1 MRQAGDR
8 VLARLRR
15 VLSSRWFKLASSAV
29 LLAVLLRETDL
40 QALRSALGRAQ
51 LTWVAAALAG
61 YLLSQ
66 VISAYRWSLLARPLG
81 FGESFRRFLVYYFSG
96 MYLNLFA
103 PSTVAGDVGRAL
115 FLASGRRK
123 RALAMTTVIADRGT
137 GFVALVLVGAAAIL
151 LLPQYPLPHAIR
163 VAAWLAPPLVVL
175 GWLWGPRFAVRLLA
189 PENRWRRFV
198 ERDLAPYWHDL
209 RLLGVT
215 LVVATLFHLLQIAT
229 QLVLAWALHL
239 DAPGPFFLVFVPIVN
254 MLGMLPISFSGIG
267 IREAG
272 YLYFLSQ
279 VGIDREAAVA
289 LGLLAS
295 AVVLASGLA
304 GAPGFVL
311 ASQRQAALPKK
322 RERAPRVSD

>member
-1 MRQAGDR
+1 M
-8 VLARLRR
+8 
-15 VLSSRWFKLASSAV
+15 
-29 LLAVLLRETDL
+29 LLQETDL
-40 QALRSALGRAQ
+40 AALRSALGKAR
-51 LTWVAAALAG
+51 LPWVLAALAG
-61 YLLSQ
+61 YLVSQ

-81 FGESFRRFLVYYFSG
+81 FRESFRRFLVYYFSG

-123 RALAMTTVIADRGT
+123 RALAMTTVLADRAT
-137 GFVALVLVGAAAIL
+137 GFIALVLVGAAAII
-151 LLPQYPLPHAIR
+151 LLPQYPLPHVVR
-163 VAAWLAPPLVVL
+163 VAAWLAPPLTVL
-175 GWLWGPRFAVRLLA
+175 GWFWGPRLAVRLLS

-209 RLLGVT
+209 RLLGLT
-215 LVVATLFHLLQIAT
+215 LVVATFFHLLQIAT
-229 QLVLAWALHL
+229 QISLAWALAL

-254 MLGMLPISFSGIG
+254 MLGMLPVSFSGVG
-267 IREAG
+267 VREAG
-272 YLYFLSQ
+272 YWYFLSL

-295 AVVLASGLA
+295 AVVLASGVA

-311 ASQRQAALPKK
+311 ARQRHAALPKK
-322 RERAPRVSD
+322 TAGSPGISD